1 VKVKWSKLQHIEYDD
16 YEEGN
21 PKEDEVPPTIDYSI
35 KCEASDVKE
44 VSHGRQPMS
53 YDSIFF

>member
-1 VKVKWSKLQHIEYDD
+1 VKWSKLQHIEYDD